1 MKAYKCPFC
10 NKSYVEKEGL
20 YTHINEH
27 HRDLIPKGMSP
38 SQYIFNLRN
47 KKTHGNCIMCG
58 NVTTWNESTER
69 YERLCC
75 QKCVE
80 NYRDMFKQRMIGSH
94 GKVHLLNDPAQQ
106 KKMLANRKISGEYTW
121 SDGTK
126 FTYTGSYEKDF
137 LEFLDNFMR
146 FSSRDI
152 IAPSPHTFY
161 YKDEDGKQRF
171 YIPDFF
177 IVPFNLQIEVK
188 YGPKNPNNHPKF
200 KAVDEKREKLKD
212 EVMMSQNKF
221 NYLKVRDKDY
231 SGFLTY
237 LLKLKEVN

>member
-20 YTHINEH
+20 YTHIEEH
-27 HRDLIPKGMSP
+27 HKDLLPKGMSP

-58 NVTTWNESTER
+58 AKTGWNKNIEK
-69 YERLCC
+69 YERLCSE
-75 QKCVE
+75 KCKE
-80 NYRDMFKQRMIGSH
+80 NYREQFKKRMMDKH
-94 GKVHLLNDPAQQ
+94 GKVHLLDNPEQQ
-106 KKMLANRKISGEYTW
+106 KKMLANRKISGVYVW
-121 SDGTK
+121 SDGTE

-137 LEFLDNFMR
+137 LEFLDTFMK
-146 FSSRDI
+146 FDSKDI
-152 IAPSPHTFY
+152 MAPSPHTFY
-161 YKDEDGKQRF
+161 YNDDEGKKRF

-188 YGPKNPNNHPKF
+188 YGPRNPNNHPKF
-200 KAVDEKREKLKD
+200 KAVDERLEKLKD
-212 EVMMSQNKF
+212 ELMMSQKKF

-231 SGFLTY
+231 SGFLSY